1 MGRGARAT
9 PGFESNNN
17 KEEHMN
23 NGTIR
28 KALVGVLTLAA
39 VLAVSAAALAMGM
52 KPAVKTF
59 TPMGAAAGATVT
71 ITGADLTGAT
81 SVKFG
86 GVATMH
92 FKVVSATK
100 ITAVVPAHAKKG
112 TISVTTSA
120 GTGHTMDTFT
130 PKM

>member
-1 MGRGARAT
+1 MKHARVLFGAVCL
-9 PGFESNNN
+9 
-17 KEEHMN
+17 
-23 NGTIR
+23 I
-28 KALVGVLTLAA
+28 A
-39 VLAVSAAALAMGM
+39 VLAISATALAAAM

-59 TPMGAAAGATVT
+59 MPMSAAEGATVT
-71 ITGADLTGAT
+71 ISGADLTGAT

-100 ITAVVPAHAKKG
+100 ITAVVPTHAKKG
-112 TISVTTSA
+112 AISVTTSA
-120 GTGHTMDTFT
+120 GTGHTMETFT

>member
-1 MGRGARAT
+1 
-9 PGFESNNN
+9 
-17 KEEHMN
+17 MN

-28 KALVGVLTLAA
+28 KALAGVLTLVA
-39 VLAVSAAALAMGM
+39 VLAVTATALAMTM
-52 KPAVKTF
+52 KPAVKHF
-59 TPMGAAAGATVT
+59 MPMSAAEGATVT

-92 FKVVSATK
+92 FKVVSATT
-100 ITAVVPAHAKKG
+100 ITAVVPTHAKRG
-112 TISVTTSA
+112 GIGVTPAA

>member
-1 MGRGARAT
+1 MKHRTAT
-9 PGFESNNN
+9 TAAWSRRILLG
-17 KEEHMN
+17 
-23 NGTIR
+23 
-28 KALVGVLTLAA
+28 LLTLAA
-39 VLAVSAAALAMGM
+39 VLAVSATALAAAM

-59 TPMGAAAGATVT
+59 MPMSAAAGATVT

-92 FKVVSATK
+92 FKVVAATK

-112 TISVTTSA
+112 AISVTTMA